1 MCPYNHDSDRDFE
14 DQPKIVRKR
23 KKRASV
29 LANND
34 DTSELQDESLPV
46 HSEPQGDASDIT
58 QTMSPVCLN
67 WEELPADMQSVLP
80 PDEEYTSYVIQSHTV
95 QETEQFA
102 RAPAFSFSVLLLE

>member
-1 MCPYNHDSDRDFE
+1 MCPYSHDSDSDFE

-29 LANND
+29 LD
-34 DTSELQDESLPV
+34 DTSELQDESLSV

-58 QTMSPVCLN
+58 KTTSPLYLN

-80 PDEEYTSYVIQSHTV
+80 PDEEYTLFNRT
-95 QETEQFA
+95 QFKKLNNL
-102 RAPAFSFSVLLLE
+102 PLQHFLLFLDSPEACG